1 MNRPIDEV
9 HAQDPQ
15 TRAPAVEAVPPGA
28 QHPLLS
34 PLPLNALIAIGYCVL
49 VAANLQLRDAS
60 GITPMWAPIGLA
72 LFVLLHFGNRALPGV
87 LTGVI
92 AGCVLAQLPIPMALL
107 HAAGQLLAP
116 WLGARLL
123 RHLVSEPAHLLER
136 TDGAFKLLAVAYA
149 VAIISAMATTAG
161 MALAHDLPA
170 ARWLD
175 TGASVWLGDA
185 LGVIVSMLPLLAW
198 TSDRSPMQPPRRLIE
213 QALVILT
220 LLGMLAATFFG
231 VTLLAEPILQL
242 YASLPLVIWI
252 ALRFPPRVGWT
263 VFLIASLTALAG
275 TAHGTSLLN
284 EHAMGVQILVL
295 HGLITLTAATA
306 LFIGAAMFEKQAAR
320 RALRERESH
329 FRALTLLSADWHW
342 ELDADLRYHRLPDQL
357 TGVHFGDTELDG
369 CAPWEI
375 AGEEALTLPWG
386 LLRQTLERHDA
397 FRDFLSRR
405 RDGTRWRYLASSG
418 EPVFDAQG
426 AFSGYRGVSRD
437 ITAEMQA
444 REALREEEFRLR
456 ALVDALPELI
466 VLQDKHLRWRLANRS
481 LLDTRWLKKMAWL
494 GATSEELAAHLP
506 SMADVLKQD
515 HKIAEAVALSCK
527 PHREEQRL
535 VMPDGE
541 ERVFEVSV
549 IPLTDDDGQFNG
561 IVSVRRDMT
570 AQRDA
575 ERIQA
580 EQVQG
585 VQSLNDELER
595 RVGARTAALESAIRE
610 LEAFSY
616 SVSHDLRAPL
626 RALDGF
632 SRLLVE
638 DYGDLLDEQGREYLS
653 RIRRNSQRMGELIDD
668 LLELSRVSRAEVH
681 RSLTNLSDIAR
692 DVVREL
698 TAEAPDRYIHWII
711 PEGLW
716 ADTDSGLAR
725 VVFENLL
732 RNAWKFTRL
741 QAQPCIEIGQS
752 ELQGQAAYYVRDN
765 GVGFDMA
772 YVGRLFAPFQRLHN
786 NREFDGSG
794 IGLAI
799 VQRVIRLHGG
809 HVSAEGV
816 VGQGATFTFSFGPA
830 RPD

>member
-1 MNRPIDEV
+1 VSSPAEGMSERREAGPVIARP
-9 HAQDPQ
+9 ASSG
-15 TRAPAVEAVPPGA
+15 PGW
-28 QHPLLS
+28 PVLNLLV
-34 PLPLNALIAIGYCVL
+34 ALAYGAL
-49 VAANLQLRDAS
+49 AAANLQLREPVS
-60 GITPMWAPIGLA
+60 GVMPMWAPMGLA
-72 LFVLLHFGNRALPGV
+72 LFVLLRYGARALPGV
-87 LTGVI
+87 VAGVVAAVLL
-92 AGCVLAQLPIPMALL
+92 AGLVLPMALL
-107 HAAGQLLAP
+107 HGLGQVLAP
-116 WLGARLL
+116 WVGAHLL
-123 RHLVSEPAHLLER
+123 RHLTSEPAHLLER
-136 TDGAFKLLAVAYA
+136 TDGAFKLIAVAYA
-149 VAIISAMATTAG
+149 VAVLSAGATVAG
-161 MALAHDLPA
+161 TVLAHGLPA
-170 ARWLD
+170 VRWLD
-175 TGASVWLGDA
+175 AGSAVWLGDA
-185 LGVIVSMLPLLAW
+185 LGVIVTMLPLLAW
-198 TSDRSPMQPPRRLIE
+198 TSDRTPMRRPQRMAE
-213 QALVILT
+213 QVLVIVA
-220 LLGMLAATFFG
+220 LLGMLSATFFG

-242 YASLPLVIWI
+242 YAALPLVIWV
-252 ALRFPPRVGWT
+252 ALRFPPRVGWS
-263 VFLIASLTALAG
+263 VFLIASLVALAG
-275 TAHGTSLLN
+275 TARGTSLLN
-284 EHAMGVQILVL
+284 ENSMAVQIVVL

-357 TGVHFGDTELDG
+357 TGVHFGTAEVDG

-375 AGEEALTLPWG
+375 AGEEALTLPWA
-386 LLRQTLERHDA
+386 LLRQTVERHEA

-418 EPVFDAQG
+418 EPVFDG
-426 AFSGYRGVSRD
+426 NGSFSGYRGVSRD
-437 ITAEMQA
+437 ISAEMQA

-466 VLQDKHLRWRLANRS
+466 VLKDKHLRWRLANRS

-506 SMADVLKQD
+506 SLADMLKKD
-515 HKIAEAVALSCK
+515 HQIAQEVERSCK
-527 PHREEQRL
+527 PYFEEQRL
-535 VMPDGE
+535 TLSE
-541 ERVFEVSV
+541 AQERVFELSV
-549 IPLTDDDGQFNG
+549 IPLTDDDGHFNG
-561 IVSVRRDMT
+561 LVSVRRDVT
-570 AQRDA
+570 AQREA
-575 ERIQA
+575 VRMQA
-580 EQVQG
+580 EHVQS
-585 VQSLNDELER
+585 VQSLNDELEK
-595 RVGARTAALESAIRE
+595 RVGARTAALESAIKE

-638 DYGDLLDEQGREYLS
+638 DYGDLLDEQGREYLA

-681 RSLTNLSDIAR
+681 RSLTNLSDLAR

-698 TAEAPDRYIHWII
+698 TAEEPNRHILWVI

-716 ADTDSGLAR
+716 TDADAGLAR
-725 VVFENLL
+725 IVFDNLL

-741 QAQPCIEIGQS
+741 QAQPRIEIGQS
-752 ELQGQAAYYVRDN
+752 ELDGQVAYFVRDN
-765 GVGFDMA
+765 GAGFDMA

-786 NREFDGSG
+786 NREYDGSG

-799 VQRVIRLHGG
+799 VQRIIRLHGG
-809 HVSAEGV
+809 HVAAEGV
-816 VGQGATFTFSFGPA
+816 PGQGATFSVSFGSA

>member
-1 MNRPIDEV
+1 
-9 HAQDPQ
+9 
-15 TRAPAVEAVPPGA
+15 
-28 QHPLLS
+28 
-34 PLPLNALIAIGYCVL
+34 VL
-49 VAANLQLRDAS
+49 VALVYCLLAAANLQLRDAT
-60 GITPMWAPIGLA
+60 GITPMWAPIGFA
-72 LFVLLHFGNRALPGV
+72 LFVLLRSGAPLLPGLLV
-87 LTGVI
+87 GV
-92 AGCVLAQLPIPMALL
+92 AVTAAFAQLPPQLGMLQAT
-107 HAAGQLLAP
+107 GQILAP
-116 WLGARLL
+116 WAGASVLRRLTTD
-123 RHLVSEPAHLLER
+123 PAHLLER

-149 VAIISAMATTAG
+149 AAVISAGATVFG
-161 MALAHDLPA
+161 RVLAQDLPMA
-170 ARWLD
+170 NWLVA
-175 TGASVWLGDA
+175 GSSVWLEDA
-185 LGVIVSMLPLLAW
+185 LGIIVPMLPLLAW
-198 TSDRSPMQPPRRLIE
+198 TSDRSPMPSPRRLIE
-213 QALVILT
+213 QALVVLT
-220 LLGMLAATFFG
+220 LLGVLSATFFG
-231 VTLLAEPILQL
+231 VTLLAEPMLQL
-242 YASLPLVIWI
+242 YVALPLVIWV
-252 ALRFPPRVGWT
+252 ALRFPPRIGWT
-263 VFLIASLTALAG
+263 VFLVASLIALAG
-275 TAHGTSLLN
+275 TARGASLLN
-284 EHAMGVQILVL
+284 EHSMTVQIVVL

-306 LFIGAAMFEKQAAR
+306 LFIGAAMFEKQSAR

-342 ELDADLRYHRLPDQL
+342 ELDADLRYHRLPDRL
-357 TGVHFGDTELDG
+357 TGVHFGDIEVNG

-375 AGEEALTLPWG
+375 VGEEALTLPWG
-386 LLRQTLERHDA
+386 LLRQTLERHEA

-418 EPVFDAQG
+418 EPVFDVNG
-426 AFSGYRGVSRD
+426 VFSGYRGVSRD

-466 VLQDKHLRWRLANRS
+466 VLQDKHLRWRLANRA
-481 LLDTRWLKKMAWL
+481 LLDTRWLKKTAWL
-494 GATSEELAAHLP
+494 GATSDELSAHLP
-506 SMADVLKQD
+506 SMAEVLKKD
-515 HKIAEAVALSCK
+515 HQIAEAVAVSCA

-541 ERVFEVSV
+541 ARVFEVSV
-549 IPLTDDDGQFNG
+549 IPLTDDEGRFNG
-561 IVSVRRDMT
+561 LVSVRRDVT
-570 AQRDA
+570 AQREA
-575 ERIQA
+575 VRIQS
-580 EQVQG
+580 EHVQS
-585 VQSLNDELER
+585 VQSLNDELEKH
-595 RVGARTAALESAIRE
+595 VGARTAALESAIRE

-632 SRLLVE
+632 SRLLIE
-638 DYGDLLDEQGREYLS
+638 DYGDLLDEQGREYLA

-698 TAEAPDRYIHWII
+698 AAEAPARNIQWII

-716 ADTDSGLAR
+716 ADTDAGLAR
-725 VVFENLL
+725 VVLENLL

-741 QAQPCIEIGQS
+741 QTQPRIEIGQS
-752 ELQGQAAYYVRDN
+752 ELDGQAAYFVRDN

-786 NREFDGSG
+786 NKEFDGSG

-809 HVSAEGV
+809 LVSAQGAI
-816 VGQGATFTFSFGPA
+816 GQGATISFSFGPV